1 MIARLPAATGNEAD
15 AATSRRIQVW
25 EACALSEGDDGG
37 TCVMTG
43 KEAAYPPQKE
53 HYIGKPMAEFQAP
66 LSKGTIIR
74 EYCNIN
80 GLWEYAAE

>member
-1 MIARLPAATGNEAD
+1 
-15 AATSRRIQVW
+15 
-25 EACALSEGDDGG
+25 
-37 TCVMTG
+37 MTG

-80 GLWEYAAE
+80 GLWEYAASNIWSY

>member
-1 MIARLPAATGNEAD
+1 
-15 AATSRRIQVW
+15 
-25 EACALSEGDDGG
+25 
-37 TCVMTG
+37 MTG

-80 GLWEYAAE
+80 GCGNTRRVIFGLINIIKINLLHQAKQTQ